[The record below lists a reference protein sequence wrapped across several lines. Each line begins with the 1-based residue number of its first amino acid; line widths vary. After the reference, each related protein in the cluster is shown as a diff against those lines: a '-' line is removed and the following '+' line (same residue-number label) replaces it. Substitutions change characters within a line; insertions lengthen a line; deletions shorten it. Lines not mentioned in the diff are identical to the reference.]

1 MLLCFWTKTTGQ
13 NIRKLVKDGLCLN
26 IRFFDFLFSWS
37 LCTQFWLLRLK
48 ISQVELWSLIEKNV
62 LNCLFLYLF
71 SATMPEEKIVDT
83 KKSHNSWR
91 DQATIFSFFS
101 IVYDV
106 SLVFGWSYVKLVLF
120 ICNIIVAMTCQQTT
134 YNSNNK
140 T

>member
-1 MLLCFWTKTTGQ
+1 
-13 NIRKLVKDGLCLN
+13 
-26 IRFFDFLFSWS
+26 
-37 LCTQFWLLRLK
+37 
-48 ISQVELWSLIEKNV
+48 
-62 LNCLFLYLF
+62 
-71 SATMPEEKIVDT
+71 MPEEKIVDT